1 MKKMELAG
9 SHLTANQNE
18 NTGIKLLNCFSEK
31 VTSQVI
37 DAERYIAR
45 LSSQMKPG
53 IFIDCDTLQDMN
65 DRSIRYGCVGKPQT
79 KIIEV

>member
-9 SHLTANQNE
+9 SQLTTNQDE
-18 NTGIKLLNCFSEK
+18 TTGTRLLNCFSEK

-45 LSSQMKPG
+45 FSTQLRSG
-53 IFIDCDTLQDMN
+53 IFIDCDTLQERN
-65 DRSIRYGCVGKPQT
+65 DYSMRYGCVGKPQT

>member
-1 MKKMELAG
+1 MKKGHVAG
-9 SHLTANQNE
+9 SQLTTNQDE
-18 NTGIKLLNCFSEK
+18 NTGITLLNCFSEK

-45 LSSQMKPG
+45 FSTQLRSG
-53 IFIDCDTLQDMN
+53 IFIDCDTLQERN
-65 DRSIRYGCVGKPQT
+65 DYSMRYGCVGKPQT